1 MNLFSLF
8 IIAGMIL
15 WLVKPLRVIVAQRT
29 NRTVKALLVAFP
41 VAYALTLGYRFFWGD
56 RDDSVVVGFT
66 VLALLVAWG
75 VLIGV
80 GTVLERRAASPRM
93 VAPLGPGTHVPGMP
107 TRMGELGA
115 ARAAEASGA
124 AQSRASAEH
133 AAAGV
138 TAAIDAAL
146 PTAIRAISV
155 ASPVAGKLVE
165 IAAPHAMRAAQT
177 VAPAAIQRVQEGAPA
192 ALQRMQDAVQSTT
205 QGVAEHA
212 SRVDTTSAAMT
223 VGRVTGRWFAKA
235 RKSFSEGAAQSPPR

>member
-1 MNLFSLF
+1 MNLFSFF
-8 IIAGMIL
+8 IVAGMVL
-15 WLVKPLRVIVAQRT
+15 WLVKPLRVLVAQRT
-29 NRTVKALLVAFP
+29 NLTVKALLVAFP

-66 VLALLVAWG
+66 VLALLIAWG

-80 GTVLERRAASPRM
+80 GTFLERRNALPRR
-93 VAPLGPGTHVPGMP
+93 VEPLGPNTYVPGMP

-115 ARAAEASGA
+115 ARAAEASRA
-124 AQSRASAEH
+124 AHSRAAAEQ
-133 AAAGV
+133 ATAKA

-165 IAAPHAMRAAQT
+165 MAAPHAVRAAQS
-177 VAPAAIQRVQEGAPA
+177 VAPAAIQRVQESAPA
-192 ALQRMQDAVQSTT
+192 ALQRVQESVQSAAQGIAVQ
-205 QGVAEHA
+205 A

-223 VGRVTGRWFAKA
+223 VGRVTGTWFAKA
-235 RKSFSEGAAQSPPR
+235 KKSFAEGAAPPQPR